1 MVNGTIKYDV
11 IIGKATATEVA
22 LIEESIKATLTVAN
36 IM

>member
-1 MVNGTIKYDV
+1 M
-11 IIGKATATEVA
+11 GKATAMDVA